1 MNSVPASRAMILAAG
16 RGERLR
22 PLTDACPK
30 PLLRVAGRPLIEYHL
45 EALARAGIEEV
56 VVNLSW
62 LGGQIREALGA
73 GTRFGLKIRYS
84 EEGSVALETGGGI
97 FRALQWLGEG
107 PFLVVNGDIHTDYPF
122 DDLRLAGDELARL
135 VLVPNPSHHPAG
147 DFSLEA
153 GRVVGAGPL
162 RHTYSGIGLYTAG
175 LFAGCSPGRFPL
187 KPLLDRAIAEGRLGG
202 VLHAG
207 HWTDVGTVER
217 MAALEAA
224 LAGGSR

>member
-1 MNSVPASRAMILAAG
+1 MILAAG

-45 EALARAGIEEV
+45 EALSRAGIQEV
-56 VVNLSW
+56 VINLCW
-62 LGGQIREALGA
+62 LGGQIREAVGA
-73 GTRFGLKIRYS
+73 GERFGLRIRYS

-97 FRALQWLGEG
+97 FRALELLGEE

-122 DDLRLAGDELARL
+122 ADLRLAADELARL

-153 GRVVGAGPL
+153 GRVVEGGPL
-162 RHTYSGIGLYTAG
+162 RYTYSGIGLYTAG

-224 LAGGSR
+224 LSGGSR